1 MVSGMALWA
10 PIASMVTRAP
20 SSASRSSDGGDLVR
34 LAGHRLLPEH
44 QALAARPGGDEV
56 QGITPPAPGVGAP
69 RGLAVDGDQ
78 VGFRLAQAL
87 DPAREAALEQLRVER
102 RDHLAERVVA
112 RDAVPVGQEAAQEGQ
127 VLATPERDL
136 DEVVRA

>member
-1 MVSGMALWA
+1 
-10 PIASMVTRAP
+10 PRA
-20 SSASRSSDGGDLVR
+20 
-34 LAGHRLLPEH
+34 LAG
-44 QALAARPGGDEV
+44 RPGGAQVERLAAL
-56 QGITPPAPGVGAP
+56 APGVGAP

-78 VGFRLAQAL
+78 VGFRLAHAL